1 MGQYD
6 MYFKNEVNNFFNKN
20 FSIWKKSI
28 TFAPEINGGFSSV
41 G

>member
-6 MYFKNEVNNFFNKN
+6 MYFKNEINNFFNKN

-28 TFAPEINGGFSSV
+28 TFAPVKIKQLV
-41 G
+41 P